1 MLKNFFGENKKLKK
15 EQKRLLRENQNLKKT
30 NWNNSLKIAKA
41 QILARKTLKRLEE
54 LQNIDRKGTREES
67 KRKER
72 NILISNLKKENIEM
86 INQLITREKIVNG
99 E

>member
-1 MLKNFFGENKKLKK
+1 MLGKFLGENKKLKK
-15 EQKRLLRENQNLKKT
+15 EQQRLLKENQNLKKV

-41 QILARKTLKRLEE
+41 QILARKTIKKLEE

-72 NILISNLKKENIEM
+72 NILICNLKKENIEI
-86 INQLITREKIVNG
+86 INQLTNR
-99 E
+99 